1 MLKATHQHVEHA
13 CVPFALSLIH
23 VLAVMLDRATKVK
36 KWLYRTYVVYGV
48 AQHNLRLKIREKN
61 TKLSPTNFYYPLSV
75 LSRGSIGAATQLL
88 SPLTW
93 YIFV

>member
-1 MLKATHQHVEHA
+1 MFIEATHQHVEHS

-36 KWLYRTYVVYGV
+36 NDRTEPISYTELPNAIYVSKY
-48 AQHNLRLKIREKN
+48 EKN

-75 LSRGSIGAATQLL
+75 LSRGSIGTATQLL

-93 YIFV
+93 YILF